1 MAGSVNQNHEYTR
14 DQTPIFFLQD
24 PILDLEI
31 SDQESEI
38 IRDMVTTPIFFLQDP
53 ILDLE
58 ISDQESEI
66 IRILA
71 QNMAQNQPVPALQ
84 DVQEWPGMVILTNE
98 VVSTRSSYLLIFLN
112 VCFFYVVHL

>member
-1 MAGSVNQNHEYTR
+1 MLQRSNLNEMAGSVNQNHEYTR

-31 SDQESEI
+31 SDQESEM

-58 ISDQESEI
+58 VRKNNAD
-66 IRILA
+66 
-71 QNMAQNQPVPALQ
+71 
-84 DVQEWPGMVILTNE
+84 W
-98 VVSTRSSYLLIFLN
+98 
-112 VCFFYVVHL
+112 